1 MSADRF
7 AAAYERWRD
16 TDAAAT
22 ATGSKAARAEA
33 ERQRQALHDSREA
46 QQARRQLNGRAAPRD
61 RR

>member
-7 AAAYERWRD
+7 ADAYQRWRD

-33 ERQRQALHDSREA
+33 DRQRKALHDSREA
-46 QQARRQLNGRAAPRD
+46 QRARQRLNGRAAPRD
-61 RR
+61 PR

>member
-7 AAAYERWRD
+7 TDAYERWRD

-33 ERQRQALHDSREA
+33 ERQRKALHDSREA
-46 QQARRQLNGRAAPRD
+46 QHARQKLNGRAAPRD